1 MNNKPVRFLSV
12 FAGLFIIILGGSF
25 GVQSGFRLI
34 NSFATKANALTLDN
48 FGNFYTIANNRIEKF
63 SKEGKLLFPYEEF
76 RYGKIGMVDATN
88 PLKLLVYYPDYMTIV
103 TLDRFLSPLI
113 TYDLFS
119 MGYQNVSAVSSSADG
134 RIWFYDNVD
143 FKLKKID
150 EFGKIFRESQALNI
164 ILSQTPNPNFIQEQ
178 DSRIYMNDP
187 NLGILVFDLFGSYA
201 KTIPIKGL
209 KKFQVLQDQIIYFEN
224 NQLNAY
230 QPLTFELKTLPLPDT
245 TNLLHVVLEK
255 DMIGLLKKDKVEF
268 FAY

>member
-1 MNNKPVRFLSV
+1 MNKLSKSLRSLV
-12 FAGLFIIILGGSF
+12 LIGAILCLGSWSLQ
-25 GVQSGFRLI
+25 GGFRLI
-34 NSFATKANALTLDN
+34 SSFATKANALALDN
-48 FGNFYTIANNRIEKF
+48 FGNFYTVANNRIEKY

-76 RYGKIGMVDATN
+76 RFGKVGMVDATN
-88 PLKLLVYYPDYMTIV
+88 PMKLLVYYPDYMTIV
-103 TLDRFLSPLI
+103 TLDRFLSPLN

-119 MGYQNVSAVSSSADG
+119 MGYQNVSAVASSADG

-150 EFGKIFRESQALNI
+150 EFGKMFRESQALNV
-164 ILSQTPNPNFIQEQ
+164 ILGQTPNPNFIQER
-178 DSRIYMNDP
+178 DNRIYMNDP
-187 NLGILVFDLFGSYA
+187 ELGILVFDLFGSYA

-209 KKFQVLQDQIIYFEN
+209 KKFQVLQDQIVYFEN

-245 TNLLHVVLEK
+245 TDLVHVVIEK